1 MKEFFSQ
8 LFTKQFNAM
17 QNLVRMMKTGFFRP
31 ESTTII
37 TLENTEKIDEWD
49 FRWGYFWQFAVGRFE
64 KVLKIL
70 FEYCSKW
77 FSKTSLLLRRIL
89 FLLISLYTS
98 SWGRLKI
105 TRGNEVTQNLQTFYS
120 HSISVKISKKWRG
133 QKIGKVFVSFRCV
146 SLRKDQDKICLE
158 YIYSVFKFLNF
169 ILFSVIITL
178 KKIYFFC
185 PELIFWNNSR
195 LF

>member
-1 MKEFFSQ
+1 MKEFFSR

-31 ESTTII
+31 ESTTMI

-133 QKIGKVFVSFRCV
+133 QKIGNVFVSFRCV

-178 KKIYFFC
+178 KKIYFFA
-185 PELIFWNNSR
+185 LN
-195 LF
+195 